1 MITISKSTRKGK
13 KYEATDGSKT
23 VHFGD
28 SNYSDFT
35 KHGDEERKK
44 RYLQRHSNEDHSI
57 SNALSPAF
65 LAKNILWNKRT
76 VQASVQDLNKRYKQ
90 KFKLAT

>member
-1 MITISKSTRKGK
+1 M
-13 KYEATDGSKT
+13 ATDGSKT

-35 KHGDEERKK
+35 KHRDEERKK
-44 RYLQRHSNEDHSI
+44 MYIQRHSNEDHTI

-65 LAKNILWNKRT
+65 LARNILWNKPT
-76 VQASVQDLNKRYKQ
+76 VEASIRDLNKRYKT
-90 KFKLAT
+90 KFSLK

>member
-1 MITISKSTRKGK
+1 MITISKSTRPNK
-13 KYEATDGSKT
+13 KYMATDGSKT

-35 KHGDEERKK
+35 KHRDEERKK
-44 RYLQRHSNEDHSI
+44 RYIQRHSQEDHTI

-65 LAKNILWNKRT
+65 LARNILWNKPT
-76 VQASVQDLNKRYKQ
+76 VEASIRDLNRRYKTEFRL
-90 KFKLAT
+90 K

>member
-1 MITISKSTRKGK
+1 M
-13 KYEATDGSKT
+13 ATDGSKT

-28 SNYSDFT
+28 SSYTDFT
-35 KHGDEERKK
+35 KGASEQQKK
-44 RYLQRHSNEDHSI
+44 RYLQRHAKEDHSI

-76 VQASVQDLNKRYKQ
+76 VQASVRDLNKRYKQ
-90 KFKLAT
+90 KFRHG